1 MSEIGNLLVRVNADT
16 AGLEEGLGRATDRIQ
31 SLQRSIA
38 PMVKTMGAV
47 GAAATAA
54 AVGVAAFT
62 KSGMN
67 AIDAQAKLA
76 RQLDSTIGG
85 LRGLQLASEDAGVA
99 TGVIN
104 SAMER
109 FSARLGE
116 AQRGTGQAKDALDRL
131 GLSARA
137 LAGMDVDE
145 RMAAIADRVQQ
156 LGLSGAETADIL
168 RQFGIRNREIVNLLR
183 QGGDAIRDARQEIED
198 YGLAVDAVDAGA
210 IEAANDALSRV
221 GLVTES
227 VRNALA
233 VELAPVVLE
242 IATRF
247 NDAAREAGG
256 MGDYI
261 SNAVQMSVQSIAGLL
276 DKLQQIRIFNQQVV
290 VATRDMELAFARFA
304 QNTWNAVS
312 PLFDNMTRQINFIL
326 NGLSKIPGMGDIGQM
341 ELFSEGD
348 FMERINNRLE
358 QALGSRNLAQ
368 LDLNELMDADLPS
381 ERIDEFFDRINDRR
395 EKLKARLEQDRI
407 GSKITEGFEVFGMWT
422 GGSSGG
428 GESEEGG
435 SAQGGDQSG
444 SNANERLKEQM
455 DERLEIIRRSVMSE
469 KELETAAYLDKAEE
483 LNELRESGAVT
494 EEEHRQLLRDL
505 AMQHQKR
512 LTEIDARGRETRT
525 EAGIEAHEMTLER
538 LREQYENEE
547 ILKQEFYDRALELE
561 QNQWAK
567 IQATR
572 SRALSSLAQMVG
584 DSYGEQAGLA
594 GEALA
599 QIVSVTATQ
608 SKKAFKIQ
616 KAAAI
621 ASAIVNTYQGVSK
634 SLSAYPMPFAGVMA
648 AAHLATG
655 MAQVQKIRSQSFG
668 GGGGGGGSVSSG
680 AGAGS
685 ASGAGTGGGQPAQP
699 AAPSGGTLTVEGI
712 SSSSLFTG
720 DAVRELAQELIDYQR
735 RGGVVV
741 LE

>member
-1 MSEIGNLLVRVNADT
+1 MSRIGDLTVRIGADISDLRR
-16 AGLEEGLGRATDRIQ
+16 GLDGATGRVQGFR
-31 SLQRSIA
+31 RSIE
-38 PMVKTMGAV
+38 PMVKTMAAV

-116 AQRGTGQAKDALDRL
+116 AQRDTGQAKDALDRL
-131 GLSARA
+131 GLSASN
-137 LAGMDVDE
+137 LASMDVDE
-145 RMAAIADRVQQ
+145 RMAVIADRVQQ
-156 LGLSGAETADIL
+156 LGLSGAETADVL

-183 QGGDAIRDARQEIED
+183 QGGDAIRNARQEIED

-261 SNAVQMSVQSIAGLL
+261 SNAVQMSVQAIAGLL

-304 QNTWNAVS
+304 KGTWDTVS

-368 LDLNELMDADLPS
+368 MDLNELVNADLPS
-381 ERIDEFFDRINDRR
+381 EQIDEFFDRINDRR
-395 EKLKARLEQDRI
+395 EELKASIDEDDGFVPSMLPGGEGEEGGESGSGAQGSGIEGYGEQLQKRLDLLRDSMETEREIELERYQTANEDLREALELEMLTEEEYNELKRENHKAHVD
-407 GSKITEGFEVFGMWT
+407 KITAMDEQAAKQRERLQQQVAQQEIRMRQDVVNQAAGLLQSLGRDNKAFALASIALTKGMAIAQT
-422 GGSSGG
+422 IAHTQTASMLAYASQLIPGDPSSVARAASAALATQKMGAVKVGLIAAQGLAEAGGVMSSGGGGVSASGSGGSSGG
-428 GESEEGG
+428 NA
-435 SAQGGDQSG
+435 AQ
-444 SNANERLKEQM
+444 
-455 DERLEIIRRSVMSE
+455 
-469 KELETAAYLDKAEE
+469 
-483 LNELRESGAVT
+483 
-494 EEEHRQLLRDL
+494 
-505 AMQHQKR
+505 
-512 LTEIDARGRETRT
+512 
-525 EAGIEAHEMTLER
+525 
-538 LREQYENEE
+538 
-547 ILKQEFYDRALELE
+547 
-561 QNQWAK
+561 
-567 IQATR
+567 
-572 SRALSSLAQMVG
+572 
-584 DSYGEQAGLA
+584 
-594 GEALA
+594 
-599 QIVSVTATQ
+599 
-608 SKKAFKIQ
+608 
-616 KAAAI
+616 
-621 ASAIVNTYQGVSK
+621 
-634 SLSAYPMPFAGVMA
+634 
-648 AAHLATG
+648 
-655 MAQVQKIRSQSFG
+655 
-668 GGGGGGGSVSSG
+668 
-680 AGAGS
+680 
-685 ASGAGTGGGQPAQP
+685 QPAQP

-720 DAVRELAQELIDYQR
+720 DAVRELAEELISYQK